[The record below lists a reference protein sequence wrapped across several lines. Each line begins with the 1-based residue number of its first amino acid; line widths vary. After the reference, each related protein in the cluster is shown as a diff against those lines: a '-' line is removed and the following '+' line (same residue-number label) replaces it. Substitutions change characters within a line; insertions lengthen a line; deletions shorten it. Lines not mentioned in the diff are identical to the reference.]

1 MVRYMEQLDEM
12 LKLFSNAHGVSGY
25 EGNIGQLLKEKLK
38 PYVDEVRTDKLG
50 NLIAIRKRGYPSVMI
65 AAHMDEIGLM
75 CKYVDEKGFVH
86 FVKLGGW
93 FDQTLHSQ
101 RVILHTENGDIY
113 GVIGA
118 KPPHAMKEEE
128 KKKPVNADDMF
139 IDIGAKNNTDAENMG
154 VVPGVT
160 ITLDRQYASLGNNR
174 VTGKCFDDRAGIVM
188 MVEAMRLIHERKIEA
203 TVFAVGTVQEEVGL
217 KGARTSA
224 FGLNPNVSLVSEVT
238 VAGDHPG
245 IEKKHSAIELSK
257 GPAITILD
265 AGGRGLIANENV
277 VKWLKETA
285 KEYDIDIQL
294 DVAEGGTTDATAIHL
309 TKCGI
314 PSSVISIPSRYI
326 HSPVEVVDLEDVK
339 KGAELL
345 ARAVETVG
353 RHF

>member
-1 MVRYMEQLDEM
+1 MEQLNEM
-12 LKLFSNAHGVSGY
+12 LKRFSNTHGVSGY
-25 EGNIGQLLKEKLK
+25 EGNIRQLLEEKIK

-50 NLIAIRKRGYPSVMI
+50 NLMAIRKGGHPSVMI

-118 KPPHAMKEEE
+118 KPPHAMKEDER
-128 KKKPVNADDMF
+128 KKPVKAEDMF
-139 IDIGAKNNTDAENMG
+139 IDIGAKDQKDAERLG
-154 VVPGVT
+154 VIPGTTV
-160 ITLDRQYASLGNNR
+160 TLDRQYASLGNNR

-188 MVEAMRLIHERKIEA
+188 MIEAMRLIHERNIEA
-203 TVFAVGTVQEEVGL
+203 TVYAVGTVQEEVGL

-224 FGLNPNVSLVSEVT
+224 FGLNPSVALVSEVT

-245 IEKKHSAIELSK
+245 IEKKQSAIELSK
-257 GPAITILD
+257 GPSITILD
-265 AGGRGLIANENV
+265 AGGRGLIATENV
-277 VKWLKETA
+277 IKWLKETA
-285 KEYDIDIQL
+285 KEYNIDIQP

-326 HSPVEVVDLEDVK
+326 HSPVEVLDLEDLK
-339 KGAELL
+339 KGAQLL
-345 ARAVETVG
+345 ARAVETVSK
-353 RHF
+353 HF

>member
-1 MVRYMEQLDEM
+1 MEQLDKM
-12 LKLFSNAHGVSGY
+12 LRLFSNTHGISGY
-25 EGNIGQLLKEKLK
+25 ESNVRQLLEEKLK
-38 PYVDEVRTDKLG
+38 PYSDEVRTDKLG
-50 NLIAIRKRGYPSVMI
+50 NLIAIRKRGGPSVMI

-75 CKYVDEKGFVH
+75 CKYVDEKGFVY

-101 RVILHTENGDIY
+101 RVILHTEKGDIY

-118 KPPHAMKEEE
+118 KPPHAMKDED
-128 KKKPVNADDMF
+128 KKKPVNAEDMF
-139 IDIGAKNNTDAENMG
+139 IDIGAKDEEDAKDLG
-154 VVPGVT
+154 VIPGVT
-160 ITLDRQYASLGNNR
+160 VNMDRQYTSLANNR

-188 MVEAMRLIHERKIEA
+188 MIEAMRLIHERNIDV

-224 FGLNPNVSLVSEVT
+224 FGLDPDVSLVSEVT
-238 VAGDHPG
+238 VSGDHPG
-245 IEKKHSAIELSK
+245 IEKKHSTIELSK

-265 AGGRGLIANENV
+265 AGGRGLIATENV
-277 VKWLKETA
+277 IKWLKETA
-285 KEYDIDIQL
+285 KEFDIQIQL

-326 HSPVEVVDLEDVK
+326 HSPVEVIDLEDLQ

-345 ARAVETVG
+345 ARAVETVSK
-353 RHF
+353 HF